1 MIDYLY
7 IFAASDSH
15 IEFICENPSALWNF
29 MEGSKCCLPAP
40 QPAKSFLQK
49 IFEEEETVA
58 TLIETP
64 EEWPKEHAEVLG
76 PEISN
81 LTIELYHRILCG
93 GDKFVFGGGALF
105 QTWLV
110 RENGAAID
118 IDGKGDNFAFT
129 SDKIPELK
137 HLASLVDESRVMY
150 QYCLWLRKEGRQR
163 VPSDEEI
170 SKLMKEFK
178 DFATQLQKVEEE
190 GKGLIWIRT

>member
-1 MIDYLY
+1 MADYLY

-40 QPAKSFLQK
+40 QPAKNFLKK
-49 IFEEEETVA
+49 IFEEETVA
-58 TLIETP
+58 TL
-64 EEWPKEHAEVLG
+64 
-76 PEISN
+76 
-81 LTIELYHRILCG
+81 LTVELYHRILCG

-129 SDKIPELK
+129 SEHIPELK
-137 HLASLVDESRVMY
+137 YLTSLVDESRVMY
-150 QYCLWLRKEGRQR
+150 QYCLWLRKEGRQDI
-163 VPSDEEI
+163 PSDNEI
-170 SKLMKEFK
+170 VELTKEFK
-178 DFATQLQKVEEE
+178 DLTMRLQEVEEE
-190 GKGLIWIRT
+190 GKGLIWVRT